1 MTETPDQ
8 MIRRILAELYPTP
21 SPYAK
26 FTEAVQKFGEAIGR
40 LSIALRSAPAEPCRL
55 CGCWGGHHDGCALG
69 ERC

>member
-8 MIRRILAELYPTP
+8 MTRRILAELYPTP
-21 SPYAK
+21 GPYAGLA
-26 FTEAVQKFGEAIGR
+26 EAVQKAAHA
-40 LSIALRSAPAEPCRL
+40 LYKMTAALRLTPAEPCRL